1 MHVMSSKRR
10 RRAVTV
16 AAGDAPGARSE
27 ADRLLLLAA
36 RGDERA
42 FASLYDL
49 VAPQVFGLVRR
60 VVRNPAVAEEV
71 TQEVFV
77 QVWRT
82 CTRFDPSTAG
92 ARTWICTIAHRRA
105 VDRVRSE
112 EAHTRR
118 TERYGQEA
126 AVDPAPVTETVIDD
140 LDRLR
145 VRRALDVL
153 TPVQRESVELAY
165 YGGYTHV
172 EVASLLGL
180 PLGTVKTRIRDGLI
194 RLRGSLEEEDA

>member
-1 MHVMSSKRR
+1 MHAMAPRR
-10 RRAVTV
+10 RRRGQV
-16 AAGDAPGARSE
+16 ADLAAAAADAGDA
-27 ADRLLLLAA
+27 DQLLSLVA
-36 RGDERA
+36 RGDEQA

-49 VAPQVFGLVRR
+49 VSSRVFGLVRR
-60 VVRNPAVAEEV
+60 VIRNPAMAEEV

-82 CTRFDPSTAG
+82 ATRYEPAAGSATA
-92 ARTWICTIAHRRA
+92 WIGTIAHRRA

-118 TERYGQEA
+118 AERYVEQ
-126 AVDPAPVTETVIDD
+126 APVEPSSTPEAVLDD
-140 LDRLR
+140 LDRVR
-145 VRRALDVL
+145 VRRALDIL

-172 EVASLLGL
+172 EVASLLDL

-194 RLRGSLEEEDA
+194 RLRGSLEEDA

>member
-1 MHVMSSKRR
+1 MSPRR
-10 RRAVTV
+10 RRGTHEP
-16 AAGDAPGARSE
+16 AAHPSDGGRAD
-27 ADRLLLLAA
+27 ADRLLALAA
-36 RGDERA
+36 RGDESA
-42 FASLYDL
+42 FAALYDL
-49 VAPQVFGLVRR
+49 VAPLVFGLVHR

-82 CTRFDPSTAG
+82 ATRFDPSAG
-92 ARTWICTIAHRRA
+92 RAVTWICTIAHRRA

-118 TERYGQEA
+118 DERYSEQ
-126 AVDPAPVTETVIDD
+126 VPVEPQPVADTVIDG
-140 LDRLR
+140 LDRMR
-145 VRRALDVL
+145 VRQALARL

-172 EVASLLGL
+172 EVATLLDV

-194 RLRGSLEEEDA
+194 RLRGSLEEEA

>member
-1 MHVMSSKRR
+1 MHAMAPRR
-10 RRAVTV
+10 RRRGQ
-16 AAGDAPGARSE
+16 AATSPAPVLDLTDANQ
-27 ADRLLLLAA
+27 LLSLVA
-36 RGDERA
+36 RGDEHA
-42 FASLYDL
+42 FAALYDL
-49 VAPQVFGLVRR
+49 VSSQVFGLVRR
-60 VVRNPAVAEEV
+60 VIRNPALAEEV
-71 TQEVFV
+71 AQEAFI

-82 CTRFDPSTAG
+82 ATRFDPASGSAV
-92 ARTWICTIAHRRA
+92 TWICTIAHRRA

-118 TERYGQEA
+118 GERYVEQ
-126 AVDPAPVTETVIDD
+126 VPVEPGSVPEQVLDD
-140 LDRLR
+140 LDRVR

-172 EVASLLGL
+172 EVASLLDL

-194 RLRGSLEEEDA
+194 RLRGSLEEDA

>member
-1 MHVMSSKRR
+1 MYAMAPRR
-10 RRAVTV
+10 RRRGQ
-16 AAGDAPGARSE
+16 AASGAPDLAGNATDV
-27 ADRLLLLAA
+27 DRCLSLVA
-36 RGDERA
+36 RGDEQA

-49 VAPQVFGLVRR
+49 TSSQVFGLVHR

-71 TQEVFV
+71 SQEVYV

-82 CTRFDPSTAG
+82 ATRFDPDMGSAM
-92 ARTWICTIAHRRA
+92 TWICTIAHRRA

-118 TERYGQEA
+118 DERYVVQVPVE
-126 AVDPAPVTETVIDD
+126 PASVPEQVIDD
-140 LDRLR
+140 LDRVR

-153 TPVQRESVELAY
+153 SPVQRESVELAY

-172 EVASLLGL
+172 EVASLLDL
-180 PLGTVKTRIRDGLI
+180 PLGTVKTRIRDALI
-194 RLRGSLEEEDA
+194 RLRGSLEEDA

>member
-1 MHVMSSKRR
+1 MAPRR
-10 RRAVTV
+10 RRRSQ
-16 AAGDAPGARSE
+16 AAGSPDPSAAGSDV
-27 ADRLLLLAA
+27 DRLLELVA
-36 RGDERA
+36 RGDEKA
-42 FASLYDL
+42 FALLYDH
-49 VAPQVFGLVRR
+49 ASAQVFGLVRR
-60 VVRNPAVAEEV
+60 VVRNPALAEEV

-82 CTRFDPSTAG
+82 ATRFDATAG
-92 ARTWICTIAHRRA
+92 SAMTWICTIAHRRA

-118 TERYGQEA
+118 AERYAEAVPVEA
-126 AVDPAPVTETVIDD
+126 APVSETVLDD
-140 LDRLR
+140 LDRVR
-145 VRRALDVL
+145 VRRALDIL

-172 EVASLLGL
+172 EVASLLDL

-194 RLRGSLEEEDA
+194 RLRGSLEEDA